1 MNAKTKTFDHL
12 YSIHEILKVASMF
25 ELPELEYFRVPALT
39 ADPDIRLRLERRR
52 RKDRRKRNV
61 VRAQSA
67 IKKQQRSN
75 SERRFEKKIHYAE
88 SLGRLGFEISIAY
101 KDLVEVAVSPIL
113 RFSPHVLYT
122 NVVEPIL
129 RWALVRK
136 GYALVHAACI
146 AVDGRAVL
154 ITARTDTGKTS
165 TILRAVDNYSCSFL
179 SDDMTIVSRDGEV
192 MSYPKPLTISNHT
205 LSAVN
210 GNASLTW
217 LERIALQVQSCLHS
231 KSGRGVGMKLSQSKL
246 PAATMNAIVQMLIPP
261 PKYMVHRLIPK
272 ATYINHARLSRAVII
287 ERGPEFQETLSHEQA
302 VETFVNNAE
311 DAYGFPPYPILADSL
326 SRWDNVDLH
335 PYEQA
340 IVAKALEK
348 IPTIRLRDPQFNWWQ
363 KLPVISGN
371 VR

>member
-1 MNAKTKTFDHL
+1 M
-12 YSIHEILKVASMF
+12 
-25 ELPELEYFRVPALT
+25 
-39 ADPDIRLRLERRR
+39 
-52 RKDRRKRNV
+52 
-61 VRAQSA
+61 
-67 IKKQQRSN
+67 
-75 SERRFEKKIHYAE
+75 
-88 SLGRLGFEISIAY
+88 
-101 KDLVEVAVSPIL
+101 
-113 RFSPHVLYT
+113 
-122 NVVEPIL
+122 EPIL

-165 TILRAVDNYSCSFL
+165 TILRAVDNYNYSFL
-179 SDDMTIVSRDGEV
+179 SDDMTIVSREGDV

-217 LERIALQVQSCLHS
+217 LERIALQIQSRLHS
-231 KSGRGVGMKLSQSKL
+231 KSGRSVGMQLSHSNL

-272 ATYINHARLSRAVII
+272 ATYINHAKLSRAVII

-326 SRWDNVDLH
+326 SRWDSVDLH

-348 IPTIRLRDPQFNWWQ
+348 IPTVRLRDPQFNWWQ

-371 VR
+371 VATAQLTGADD